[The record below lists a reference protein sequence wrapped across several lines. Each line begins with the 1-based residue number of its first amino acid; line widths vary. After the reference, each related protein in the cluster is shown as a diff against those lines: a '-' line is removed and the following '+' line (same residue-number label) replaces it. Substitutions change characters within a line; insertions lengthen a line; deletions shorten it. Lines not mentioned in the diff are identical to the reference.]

1 MRLVLVSSCVS
12 CLLVVLRGRVFS
24 FRRSFVVRSSF
35 SRRLRVR
42 LRSIVPASRFLRL
55 VCACRVIGAIA
66 LMGYEMRNRV
76 VSWGRGMIG
85 NGVRLFVVLVLLAC
99 PPFARRDTIV
109 EAATPPPA
117 CLLAGVFFS
126 IWGWMGERGE
136 DGEAAVRMMRQ
147 ARPGIIAATA
157 ERGNKAPPTLRG
169 RLRYPSRRLLAVDE
183 RMRRRRS
190 HGNATRVGETTRRPP
205 HG

>member
-1 MRLVLVSSCVS
+1 MLFPLLMSLSPLLDFAPCRFHLVSFPSCRCASRSCVS
-12 CLLVVLRGRVFS
+12 L
-24 FRRSFVVRSSF
+24 
-35 SRRLRVR
+35 
-42 LRSIVPASRFLRL
+42 
-55 VCACRVIGAIA
+55 CACRVSGAIA

-85 NGVRLFVVLVLLAC
+85 NGVRLFLVLVLLAG

-136 DGEAAVRMMRQ
+136 DGGDRREDDEA
-147 ARPGIIAATA
+147 
-157 ERGNKAPPTLRG
+157 
-169 RLRYPSRRLLAVDE
+169 RLPRYHCR
-183 RMRRRRS
+183 
-190 HGNATRVGETTRRPP
+190 HGGTREQDHAYATRPP
-205 HG
+205 PLSLPPLACRG